1 MYDEEGYCYGNSKW
15 FISSVDMCFNHR
27 LFMETL
33 FRRHNICYNMPQ
45 NITKLAI
52 QAYMFMSRR
61 QKETLTKDHFIQ
73 KFGQEIKRYITF
85 KLKDFRGIFS
95 SWKKREEC
103 INSLVDKSRKRVAA
117 MSFASKKTEGWRNSS
132 QTDKK
137 VVASNKMN

>member
-1 MYDEEGYCYGNSKW
+1 MKTQKHSLQLLYDEEGYCCGNSEW

-27 LFMETL
+27 LLMETL

-73 KFGQEIKRYITF
+73 KIGHEIKRYITF
-85 KLKDFRGIFS
+85 KLKDFRGSFS
-95 SWKKREEC
+95 S
-103 INSLVDKSRKRVAA
+103 
-117 MSFASKKTEGWRNSS
+117 
-132 QTDKK
+132 
-137 VVASNKMN
+137 